1 LRDDVCLSG
10 LMLVSNPENTSSFFI
25 FRFLD
30 ELVFTRFSTF
40 TSFTM
45 KQYIYGLGNYKRILS
60 KGICLVGALAFLS
73 NSVEAQTKMTP
84 AKIDALKT
92 ELTREIDKNQKFSQ
106 EMVDMI
112 FSFGELGF
120 QETETSKYLTDILK
134 KNGFTIEYGIS
145 GVPTA
150 WTAKWG
156 SGKPVIAVGS
166 DIDCIPKASQKPG
179 VAYHDPIVE
188 GAPGHGEGHNSG
200 QPLNVTAVLALKKVM
215 EREKIPG
222 TIMLWPGV
230 AEEQLA
236 TKAYYVRDGYFK
248 DVDACIFTHVGNNL
262 GTSYGDGGMVGM
274 ISVRYDFEGQAS
286 HAGGAPWRGKSALDA
301 VELMNI
307 GWNYH
312 REHME
317 PTQRSHYV
325 ITDGGDQPN
334 VVPSKSSVWYYF
346 RERSYPKIMQMF
358 EDGKRIAEAA
368 AKMTQTTM
376 KYEVLGS
383 AWPGH
388 MNQPIAEAMY
398 ENIKMVGL
406 PKWSDEDQK
415 LAKALQKEMQSPTEP
430 GKGYDGLS
438 TSLSQLRKPAATPGA
453 GGGGSDD
460 IADISWNI
468 PTIVLSYPSNIPG
481 LPGHH
486 WANAIAMATP
496 IAHKG
501 VTAGAKAEALTLLD
515 MFVKP
520 EILKNAWTYFTDVQT
535 KDTKYMPLIS
545 KTDKP
550 AIHLNK
556 KIMDEFRPEMKKYYY
571 DPSKYATYLEQ
582 LGIKYPTIRE
592 DKGATTTGGGN

>member
-1 LRDDVCLSG
+1 
-10 LMLVSNPENTSSFFI
+10 
-25 FRFLD
+25 
-30 ELVFTRFSTF
+30 
-40 TSFTM
+40 
-45 KQYIYGLGNYKRILS
+45 
-60 KGICLVGALAFLS
+60 
-73 NSVEAQTKMTP
+73 MTP

-215 EREKIPG
+215 DREKIPG

-535 KDTKYMPLIS
+535 KDTKYTPLIS

-592 DKGATTTGGGN
+592 DNGATTTGGGN